1 MQSSSNN
8 TTLFSYRYVYMCYA
22 TFAIDMG
29 KQLSP
34 ILLHSGI
41 GMSKAISKVKLKKP
55 PATYI
60 VLPCQYLDGKTWI
73 SIWNIHSG
81 FILGISIWDFSI
93 GVLGH
98 FMPKSSLEYV
108 PFNSQVEVIS

>member
-8 TTLFSYRYVYMCYA
+8 TTLLSYRYVYMCYA

-41 GMSKAISKVKLKKP
+41 GMSKAILKVKLKK
-55 PATYI
+55 TTRYFTLSFL
-60 VLPCQYLDGKTWI
+60 V
-73 SIWNIHSG
+73 SIWMGKPG
-81 FILGISIWDFSI
+81 FLSGISIWDFNLEFLFGI
-93 GVLGH
+93 
-98 FMPKSSLEYV
+98 SL
-108 PFNSQVEVIS
+108 

>member
-41 GMSKAISKVKLKKP
+41 GMSKAISKVKLKK
-55 PATYI
+55 ATR
-60 VLPCQYLDGKTWI
+60 YLHCPSLSVFGWENLD
-73 SIWNIHSG
+73 
-81 FILGISIWDFSI
+81 FYLAYPFGISTWNFYLGFLYRGFSSFYARNPALNMCDLI
-93 GVLGH
+93 A
-98 FMPKSSLEYV
+98 K
-108 PFNSQVEVIS
+108 